1 MNIREMLLNIEKKKR
16 WCILFWSIKD
26 RNSSQRRGVL
36 IWLILMENEHIV
48 GIEKLIHS
56 KLMLDAQKA
65 IFALSR

>member
-1 MNIREMLLNIEKKKR
+1 
-16 WCILFWSIKD
+16 
-26 RNSSQRRGVL
+26 
-36 IWLILMENEHIV
+36 MENEHIV